1 MPTPR
6 KKPASPAKPTPPSP
20 PPAADPGEL
29 AFTKLQPQLAAI
41 AADRLGPPRAEVRA
55 AASFVLSDTVPRLSD
70 PSLRARLLSL
80 PKTEFHHAA
89 IDDLGLCAQALLWAQ
104 SRLAQAEAEPSTAK
118 LPLTLVQESVSLRQR
133 MIEVCAYQFRDDAH
147 LQKQVDDI
155 RAGQGYLDLAED
167 LRRLAALYRSEHAQ
181 LIHDQRFYHPGD
193 ADTALHLSQRITS
206 ELRSPRPDASR
217 ESVWR
222 AFALLQSVVHNAW
235 ARFAGLHSTMQA
247 TARYTSSTIFETLA
261 FPRPEQAALDY
272 LDDLGRDYYDL
283 RIWLQQRLQ
292 LGLTKLLNR
301 VYDPAEGCPWVLELR
316 ELQTEIDCAV
326 LDCYGWTDID
336 PPDPSTVP
344 PCMEAADAARP
355 IPLAMTEIVRRLRRL
370 NAKRAR
376 EERTG

>member
-1 MPTPR
+1 VQRAVYRRRRCHLLLHRPVTRQPRSIGHKVPPGLVDLPHSARMIPLASRARAAFHSGMPTPR

-29 AFTKLQPQLAAI
+29 AFTKLQPQLAALP
-41 AADRLGPPRAEVRA
+41 ADRLGPPRAEVRA
-55 AASFVLSDTVPRLSD
+55 AASFVLSDTVPRLAD

-118 LPLTLVQESVSLRQR
+118 LPLNLVQESVSLRQR

-181 LIHDQRFYHPGD
+181 LVHDQRFYHPGD

-206 ELRSPRPDASR
+206 ELRIPRPDASR

-222 AFALLQSVVHNAW
+222 AFALLVQLYEEVARA
-235 ARFAGLHSTMQA
+235 ARFL
-247 TARYTSSTIFETLA
+247 
-261 FPRPEQAALDY
+261 
-272 LDDLGRDYYDL
+272 
-283 RIWLQQRLQ
+283 
-292 LGLTKLLNR
+292 
-301 VYDPAEGCPWVLELR
+301 LR
-316 ELQTEIDCAV
+316 EAGESDF
-326 LDCYGWTDID
+326 
-336 PPDPSTVP
+336 PSLFAIARSPARRKPAPQVP
-344 PCMEAADAARP
+344 HANPRH
-355 IPLAMTEIVRRLRRL
+355 PLTGPKPTSRLV
-370 NAKRAR
+370 
-376 EERTG
+376 

>member
-29 AFTKLQPQLAAI
+29 AFTKLLPQLAAI

-181 LIHDQRFYHPGD
+181 LVHDQRFYHPGD

-222 AFALLQSVVHNAW
+222 AFALLVQLYEEVARA
-235 ARFAGLHSTMQA
+235 ARFL
-247 TARYTSSTIFETLA
+247 
-261 FPRPEQAALDY
+261 
-272 LDDLGRDYYDL
+272 
-283 RIWLQQRLQ
+283 
-292 LGLTKLLNR
+292 
-301 VYDPAEGCPWVLELR
+301 LR
-316 ELQTEIDCAV
+316 EAGEADF
-326 LDCYGWTDID
+326 
-336 PPDPSTVP
+336 PSLF
-344 PCMEAADAARP
+344 AIARSP
-355 IPLAMTEIVRRLRRL
+355 ARRKPLAKPPTP
-370 NAKRAR
+370 
-376 EERTG
+376 TPDTP